1 MNFFHRSLSFAML
14 ACVSNGVAHSS
25 SAKHDGHVILS
36 EAKDLNRSTTRR
48 LRSAEILR
56 ASSSDALRMIASL
69 GMFAA
74 PGESQQPAPAK
85 IKLLTL
91 LGRPLQLVAA
101 EKLGLFSRFGI
112 EVESENSSN
121 SQELRDKL
129 AAGGGD
135 IAYLAV
141 DNAVA
146 LVELAHQDVVIVM
159 GGEGSQN
166 ELIARPEIK
175 STKDLRGKTVL
186 VDAPNTAYALQLKKI
201 LILSGMQ
208 AGRDYEMKAYG
219 ATPQRLIAMR
229 ENKSYAASML
239 GPPSSII
246 AKREGFVSLGSVQE
260 SIGRYQAAGF
270 FTERKWAQD
279 HREAL
284 TNFLAAVI
292 EAQRWLLAPANKNDV
307 LALMTRDTHLAPEV
321 AAETYESTMTK
332 PGGYAKDAA
341 FDLPGFQNVLKLRAE
356 IEGSWGGHPP
366 APEKY
371 YDASYYDAALPKL
384 K

>member
-1 MNFFHRSLSFAML
+1 MKSVSCARL
-14 ACVSNGVAHSS
+14 ALVCLL
-25 SAKHDGHVILS
+25 ILCGK
-36 EAKDLNRSTTRR
+36 AQAQT
-48 LRSAEILR
+48 
-56 ASSSDALRMIASL
+56 
-69 GMFAA
+69 
-74 PGESQQPAPAK
+74 PVPQK
-85 IKLLTL
+85 IRVLTL
-91 LGRPLQLVAA
+91 LGRPIQFAIA
-101 EKLGLFSRFGI
+101 DKQGFFAKYGL
-112 EVESENSSN
+112 EVVNDNRKNSD
-121 SQELRDKL
+121 ELRSDL
-129 AAGGGD
+129 AAGKGD

-146 LVELAHQDVVIVM
+146 MVELARQDVVIVM

-166 ELIARPEIK
+166 ELIAQPEIK

-186 VDAPNTAYALQLKKI
+186 VDAQNTAYALQLKKI

-341 FDLPGFQNVLKLRAE
+341 FD
-356 IEGSWGGHPP
+356 
-366 APEKY
+366 
-371 YDASYYDAALPKL
+371 
-384 K
+384 